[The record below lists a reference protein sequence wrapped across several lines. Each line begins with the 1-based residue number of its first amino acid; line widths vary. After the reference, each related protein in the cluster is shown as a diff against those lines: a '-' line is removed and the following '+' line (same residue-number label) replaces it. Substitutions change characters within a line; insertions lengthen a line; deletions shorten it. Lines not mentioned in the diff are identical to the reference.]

1 MARMTRNATSD
12 TNHFA
17 SALSAAG
24 RFIYQNSDKLALVSL
39 VWFVSSVP
47 VVTAGVATLGAYVA
61 VAQLKSDRNRVE
73 WRPLVAMVRTRAV
86 AATLFGL
93 FPLLLYASSALYAF
107 SAESSRLRT
116 LLFFVILYGA
126 VYATLVMIPTFDAL
140 AAGQPPRSALT
151 AGVRWTAAH
160 PTLSLLSL
168 LISCGILGVTLLLTV
183 AFPLIFS
190 GLVVSVNVHLVRTDD
205 WSVTEGSEWDR
216 PFDGA

>member
-1 MARMTRNATSD
+1 MTDDETND
-12 TNHFA
+12 TDHFA

-24 RFIYQNSDKLALVSL
+24 RFVYRNSDRLALVSL

-47 VVTAGVATLGAYVA
+47 IVTSGVATLGTYVA
-61 VAQLKSDRNRVE
+61 VAQLRSDRNRVE
-73 WRPLVAMVRTRAV
+73 WGPLVALVRDRAV

-93 FPLLLYASSALYAF
+93 FPLSLYALSALYAV
-107 SAESSRLRT
+107 SAESSGLRT

-140 AAGQPPRSALT
+140 AAGRPPRSALT

-168 LISCGILGVTLLLTV
+168 LISLGIFGVTLLLTV
-183 AFPLIFS
+183 AFPLLFA

-205 WSVTEGSEWDR
+205 WTVTDGSESFH
-216 PFDGA
+216 PFDGT